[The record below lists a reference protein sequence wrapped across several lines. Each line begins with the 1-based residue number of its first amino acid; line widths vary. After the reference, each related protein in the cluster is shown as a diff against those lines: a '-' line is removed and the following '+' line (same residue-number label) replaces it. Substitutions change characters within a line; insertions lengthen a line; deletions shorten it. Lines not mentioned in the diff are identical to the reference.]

1 MSSIADQAMGSL
13 NGDES
18 IPHATS
24 AGPIPTTP
32 AERLNLSRARIRQ
45 NMDES
50 LRLQSIARQRRDS
63 GSGAHWLDG
72 LKSIPGGSLLIDAV
86 DLWWSKQPL
95 RAVAKAAVGG
105 VKAVLQPVAQRHPLA
120 LVACAFAL
128 GGVIALSRPWR
139 WVSKPIVLTGLL
151 APLLS
156 KVVSSMPSGIW
167 AEAFNSWVRNTQ
179 HRPPDP
185 P

>member
-1 MSSIADQAMGSL
+1 MSSMADQAMGSPSRS
-13 NGDES
+13 ES
-18 IPHATS
+18 IPRAAS
-24 AGPIPTTP
+24 AEPIPTTP
-32 AERLNLSRARIRQ
+32 VDRLNLSRARIRQ
-45 NMDES
+45 NMDETM
-50 LRLQSIARQRRDS
+50 RLQSISRQRKAS
-63 GSGAHWLDG
+63 AAGAHWLDG

-95 RAVAKAAVGG
+95 RGMAKAAAGG

-139 WVSKPIVLTGLL
+139 WVSKSIVLTGLL
-151 APLLS
+151 TPLLS

-167 AEAFNSWVRNTQ
+167 VEAFNSWVRKSQ
-179 HRPPDP
+179 HRPADP